1 MTASNRDALIV
12 TGFAAII
19 LALAVSARGGGYLHW
34 ESSAFLLNYTAGRP
48 LLETVFDPAKN
59 DWGLYQCRELSYFF
73 DWLDAQIIFA
83 LLKRGIVCFTSFTS
97 LALMLVMIWFQ
108 QYAGRRLFPRLPGLF
123 FTLHGAALALLPAFC
138 DNIFFRSS
146 KFLAAAGML
155 FLVFGTALRQLK
167 DPGPAGNAFLPGA
180 AAVLTVLAD
189 RQGMFFVTAFTGI
202 LAVMQCLHPRRKLV
216 PVLGATSAA
225 VIFGAAADLWI
236 APFLVELLNGYAPDF
251 SYQGT
256 LRVHDASVTAGL
268 RFALANTG
276 HFFCGIPAAAPAV
289 VSGAALWGGAY
300 FLLRRDRHIPPWMFP
315 GAAACVAVCCGLMA
329 ARHPAILSDD
339 VIFSNYFL
347 PSAMALSFFYFAALG
362 HLPKKLLPWTCLL
375 PALALVLRLAP
386 YFQPER
392 LFREDKYQK
401 IYQEATPK
409 LRQALADPGC
419 DERLLCLPYRMEL
432 LVRRLRSR

>member
-1 MTASNRDALIV
+1 MTSSGRDSLIV
-12 TGFAAII
+12 TGFSAVILGLAA
-19 LALAVSARGGGYLHW
+19 AARGGGYLHW

-48 LLETVFDPAKN
+48 FLETIFDPAKN

-83 LLKRGIVCFTSFTS
+83 LLKRGIVCFASFTS
-97 LALMLVMIWFQ
+97 FVLMLVMIWFQ
-108 QYAGRRLFPRLPGLF
+108 QYAGRRLFPRLPGVF

-138 DNIFFRSS
+138 GNIFFRSS
-146 KFLAAAGML
+146 KFLAAAGIL
-155 FLVFGTALRQLK
+155 VLVFGTALRRLK
-167 DPGPAGNAFLPGA
+167 DSDPAGNAFLLGA

-202 LAVMQCLHPRRKLV
+202 LAVMQCLHPRRTFV

-236 APFLVELLNGYAPDF
+236 TPFLVELLNGYAPDF

-256 LRVHDASVTAGL
+256 LKAHDASVTAGL

-276 HFFCGIPAAAPAV
+276 HFFSGIPAVVPAV
-289 VSGAALWGGAY
+289 AAGAALWGGAF
-300 FLLRRDRHIPPWMFP
+300 FLVRRNRHIPVWLFP
-315 GAAACVAVCCGLMA
+315 GTAAAAVVCCGLMA

-347 PSAMALSFFYFAALG
+347 PSAAALSFFGFAALER
-362 HLPKKLLPWTCLL
+362 LPEKFLPWACLL

-409 LRQALADPGC
+409 LRQALADPRC

-432 LVRRLRSR
+432 LVRKLRNR